1 MYLHANKASL
11 QTCTDNPQ
19 KHFQILCSLHWAA
32 ALMVTILFIGCGSP
46 SGSIHPGNSKA
57 TGTPV
62 NADYL
67 AIMGD
72 SVLIPSFSI
81 QVNLSKTANEKL
93 VHDKETII
101 VSALFSGSP
110 KDTLSKEY
118 REMGEMFIT
127 EARIELDSSRLATF
141 AGIKFPKARYDSLAD
156 KDIRLL
162 INIFSGRRAGPDN
175 LLDCNILEEK
185 MSAVK
190 GRTFTLTGKLI
201 YDTSSVKQ

>member
-1 MYLHANKASL
+1 MYLHANNESL
-11 QTCTDNPQ
+11 QTCINTRQ
-19 KHFQILCSLHWAA
+19 KHLRKLCSLHCAA
-32 ALMVTILFIGCGSP
+32 VLIITISFIGCGSP

-57 TGTPV
+57 ADTTV
-62 NADYL
+62 YADYL
-67 AIMGD
+67 TVMND
-72 SVLIPSFSI
+72 SVQIPSFSI
-81 QVNLSKTANEKL
+81 QVSLTKTANEKL
-93 VHDKETII
+93 IHDKETII

-127 EARIELDSSRLATF
+127 EARMELDSSRLATF
-141 AGIKFPKARYDSLAD
+141 TGVRFSRARYDSLAD

-162 INIFSGRRAGPDN
+162 INIFSGRHSGPDN

-190 GRTFTLTGKLI
+190 GRTFVLTGKLI
-201 YDTSSVKQ
+201 NEAGSLK